1 MILVIEILEAAT
13 LFCFG
18 FGWPFS
24 IYKSY
29 KARAN
34 TGKSLLF
41 LFVIWLGYLL
51 GIARKLIEV
60 PHDFTL
66 WLYVVNISMVSC
78 DIALYYR
85 NKKLVKHD
93 SEPEGY
99 PPSDLSQEYTAHT
112 V

>member
-1 MILVIEILEAAT
+1 MTFTGFLEAGM

-41 LFVIWLGYLL
+41 LIVIWMGYLM
-51 GIARKLIEV
+51 GISFKLLSPE
-60 PHDFTL
+60 TNWQL
-66 WLYVVNISMVSC
+66 WLYVVNICMVSI

-85 NKKLVKHD
+85 NKVICERQNKI
-93 SEPEGY
+93 S
-99 PPSDLSQEYTAHT
+99 A
-112 V
+112 

>member
-1 MILVIEILEAAT
+1 MTLVGALEAGM

-18 FGWPFS
+18 FAWPFN

-41 LFVIWLGYLL
+41 LIMIWLGYLM
-51 GIARKLIEV
+51 GIFHKALS
-60 PHDFTL
+60 PNTDFVL
-66 WLYVVNISMVSC
+66 WLYILNLIMVSI

-85 NKKLVKHD
+85 NKLINEQQKR
-93 SEPEGY
+93 
-99 PPSDLSQEYTAHT
+99 
-112 V
+112 